1 MSHVVTGSAY
11 KIERSAIELKLIQ
24 IFIFVWFMLIAEL
37 RGWTFLQN
45 EMNMNPS
52 TLPAL
57 IGIDE

>member
-11 KIERSAIELKLIQ
+11 KIERSAIELKLIP
-24 IFIFVWFMLIAEL
+24 IYIFVRFMLIVEL

>member
-11 KIERSAIELKLIQ
+11 KIESSAIELKLIP
-24 IFIFVWFMLIAEL
+24 IYIFVRFMLIVEL